1 MGINPA
7 AMLLGRLQGKQM
19 NQGFNQMSAIAQA
32 MTNPQAAMEQM
43 ILNDPRI
50 KNVMDL
56 IAQNGGDGE
65 ALFYQK
71 ARELGKDPQAIL
83 DEAHKG
89 YDNFMNQFN
98 SRY

>member
-1 MGINPA
+1 
-7 AMLLGRLQGKQM
+7 
-19 NQGFNQMSAIAQA
+19 
-32 MTNPQAAMEQM
+32 
-43 ILNDPRI
+43 
-50 KNVMDL
+50 MDL